1 MRHMKKY
8 AEKILEGASSKLGE
22 WLLTLLVIASIV
34 VFHWARSLSPAYRI
48 LLAILLVVCCL
59 GFLCFLVS
67 YRHKAKKKRQIPPEP
82 PSTAGTPAVIPP
94 PPKSPGSWDEAA
106 VRAAV
111 VGKPQFTPRHLRPED
126 MRMHRPR

>member
-1 MRHMKKY
+1 MKKY
-8 AEKILEGASSKLGE
+8 AEKILEGALSKVGE
-22 WLLTLLVIASIV
+22 WLLLLLIATSIFLV
-34 VFHWARSLSPAYRI
+34 HWARGLSSAYRTILTI
-48 LLAILLVVCCL
+48 LLIVCCL

-67 YRHKAKKKRQIPPEP
+67 YRRQARKKRQTPPEP

-106 VRAAV
+106 VRAVV